1 MSLKKGLKDATAL
14 YTSNLAAKRD
24 FVSFKAEFDNLGMN
38 KLVNIPTSF
47 DDFLKNVDVLDVG
60 KLKTVLADL
69 RKLSDVVSKEVVKN
83 PKFKK

>member
-1 MSLKKGLKDATAL
+1 MSLNKGLKDATAL

-38 KLVNIPTSF
+38 KLVNIPTSL

-69 RKLSDVVSKEVVKN
+69 RKLSDAVSKEVVKN

>member
-38 KLVNIPTSF
+38 KLVNIPTSL

-69 RKLSDVVSKEVVKN
+69 RKLSDAVSKEVVKN